1 MNTHL
6 AQLLKVALDRTQGGL
21 AFFKLYSLC
30 AKPLLQPLNEGLV
43 CLAKRLQLAHPDPH
57 ISIRGYIAVNCKS
70 AAAGR
75 AAQNVRSRI
84 FVDGAFAG
92 FPSTLKVLDA
102 AQMGRR
108 HRRQLTSEGL
118 LRRFLFVHRRFL
130 FLRRAAG
137 SRNRD
142 KGGAISSAG
151 LVRMAAA
158 VEAELLNLWKDRHVA
173 GAVSASANRL
183 IDLAQ
188 QPGALEEIEFLL
200 PQFAHFLIHI
210 SNDVP
215 EAEDLEKFV
224 LTVCQMSTHIA
235 LQFFWFVYAALEE
248 NTPKRTGQIGAATY
262 SRCASLLLHLE
273 QCVVYGA
280 GAVPKRSGS
289 VDLLMQRCVEVAVQ
303 SSISH
308 DRLTPGNG
316 GVTMIGG
323 YLYKRGGGTSTKW
336 SRRGWTRRW
345 VEVRDRMLLYYP
357 TERDA
362 KFSRPRGSMLLSTAE
377 LLPTGWNPNTHL
389 HGPHGG
395 KLKYYVAV
403 RCRQSG
409 LIMEFCAT
417 DAAIYSRW
425 VTMLNIAIVMPMPPG
440 LNSSDVH
447 LDQLELQLQPT
458 RDSASETEENW
469 VGPDSIRRTVSLKYS
484 DAYSNPS
491 TPGAPPRVAANAEG
505 LHSTFEEGES
515 DASGAGGLPAY
526 ELQERI
532 YMYFSSQRDFLRSLT
547 DLAERL
553 RFLRVEDRQAALQPG
568 LDALNVPEKAYF
580 PLSSSAEPLR
590 KILAF
595 PDQESIVFNTKAR
608 CPLLLV
614 IEVQQQDYTVSDCC
628 SVRDL
633 PSGDAAVAGEGAS
646 PTGGAKVNANEGSGA
661 QVMTVSQKK
670 KELWD
675 EKEQRLRASSPR
687 SPSPGWGLA
696 SLIIKSN
703 DDVRQEVFIMQLI
716 RYMQSIFPT
725 NLTWLRPYHIQ
736 ATGPDTGLIETI
748 TSAEDLDRL
757 KKHEGYTSLRNVFIE
772 RYGPPESEGFKLAQD
787 KFAKSLAGYSIVMWL
802 LLLRDRHNGNLM
814 IDSEGHFFHIDFGFC
829 LGHSTGKQIGGL
841 IESAPWKLTAEY
853 VALLDGVGSEVY
865 QRYCKGC
872 TEAMV
877 AAHQH
882 ADVLLTL
889 VEIAGTRSTFPC
901 FHQTSLS
908 KVMSRMRKRLYV
920 GKTDEQIRSEFPKVI
935 EHAREHK
942 GTYYYDYF
950 QKKQQGYAM

>member
-1 MNTHL
+1 
-6 AQLLKVALDRTQGGL
+6 
-21 AFFKLYSLC
+21 
-30 AKPLLQPLNEGLV
+30 
-43 CLAKRLQLAHPDPH
+43 
-57 ISIRGYIAVNCKS
+57 
-70 AAAGR
+70 
-75 AAQNVRSRI
+75 
-84 FVDGAFAG
+84 
-92 FPSTLKVLDA
+92 
-102 AQMGRR
+102 
-108 HRRQLTSEGL
+108 
-118 LRRFLFVHRRFL
+118 
-130 FLRRAAG
+130 
-137 SRNRD
+137 
-142 KGGAISSAG
+142 
-151 LVRMAAA
+151 MAAA
-158 VEAELLNLWKDRHVA
+158 VEAELLILWRERHVA
-173 GAVSASANRL
+173 DAVSAAADRL
-183 IDLAQ
+183 IELAQ
-188 QPGALEEIEFLL
+188 RPGALSEIEFLL
-200 PQFAHFLIHI
+200 PQFAHMLIHI

-215 EAEDLEKFV
+215 EVEELEKFV

-248 NTPKRTGQIGAATY
+248 NTPKRTGHVGAATY
-262 SRCASLLLHLE
+262 ARCANLLLHLE

-289 VDLLMQRCVEVAVQ
+289 VDLIMERCVEVAVQ
-303 SSISH
+303 SSISR
-308 DRLTPGNG
+308 DGLASKNG

-323 YLYKRGGGTSTKW
+323 YLHKRGGGTTTKW

-362 KFSRPRGSMLLSTAE
+362 KFARPRGSMLLSTAE
-377 LLPTGWNPNTHL
+377 LLPTNWNPNSHL

-395 KLKYYVAV
+395 KLKYYIAV

-409 LIMEFCAT
+409 LIMEFCAG
-417 DAAIYSRW
+417 DAATFSRW
-425 VTMLNIAIVMPMPPG
+425 VTMLNIAIAMPMPPG
-440 LNSSDVH
+440 LNSTDLH
-447 LDQLELQLQPT
+447 LDQLSLQLQPT
-458 RDSASETEENW
+458 RDSGSEVSENRN
-469 VGPDSIRRTVSLKYS
+469 GPDSIRRTVSLKYS
-484 DAYSNPS
+484 DAYSNPP
-491 TPGAPPRVAANAEG
+491 TPGAPPRTTASAEM
-505 LHSTFEEGES
+505 LHAPSEEEES
-515 DASGAGGLPAY
+515 NLPGTAGLPAH
-526 ELQERI
+526 EVQERI

-553 RFLRVEDRQAALQPG
+553 RFLRVEERQGALQPG
-568 LDALNVPEKAYF
+568 LDALSVPEKAYF

-590 KILAF
+590 KIIAF

-628 SVRDL
+628 AVREL
-633 PSGDAAVAGEGAS
+633 PVGEV
-646 PTGGAKVNANEGSGA
+646 TGGGESALAPDRAPAEA
-661 QVMTVSQKK
+661 AAATETLTVSQKK

-675 EKEQRLRASSPR
+675 AKEYRLRACSPR
-687 SPSPGWGLA
+687 SSLPGWGLA

-716 RYMQSIFPT
+716 RYMQSIFPAD
-725 NLTWLRPYHIQ
+725 LTWLRPYHIQ

-757 KKHEGYTSLRNVFIE
+757 KKHPGYTSLRDLFIE
-772 RYGPPESEGFKLAQD
+772 RYGPPESDGFKQAQD

-829 LGHSTGKQIGGL
+829 LGHSTGKQIGGM

-853 VALLDGVGSEVY
+853 VTLLDGVGSEVY

-882 ADVLLTL
+882 ADVMLTM
-889 VEIAGTRSTFPC
+889 VEIAGTRSMFPC
-901 FHQTSLS
+901 FHQTPLA
-908 KVMSRMRKRLYV
+908 KVVSRMRKRLYV
-920 GKTDEQIRSEFPKVI
+920 GKTDEQVRAEFPKVI